1 MLKFMIVDDH
11 SIVREGLIKLLMAG
25 FPTAKFYEAGS
36 ALELMNVNNNLKFD
50 LVILDINLPG
60 RSGLEILKEF
70 KSEHPKLPVVIFSL
84 YPEEQYA
91 IRAIKAGASAYLS
104 KSTPSQEII
113 EVVKKVLSGEIHL
126 TPLLSNLISEELRGV
141 STDHPHNTLSD
152 REHQVFLLIASGK
165 NITSIGAELSLS
177 VKTISVYRANILKK
191 MNLKNNAEITHY
203 AFKNGLVE

>member
-36 ALELMNVNNNLKFD
+36 ASELMTVNNNLKLD

-60 RSGLEILKEF
+60 RNGLEILKEF

-113 EVVKKVLSGEIHL
+113 EIVKKVLDGGVHL

-152 REHQVFLLIASGK
+152 REHKVFLLIASGK

>member
-36 ALELMNVNNNLKFD
+36 ASELMNVNNNLKFD

>member
-36 ALELMNVNNNLKFD
+36 ASELMTVNNNLKLD
-50 LVILDINLPG
+50 LVILDINLLG
-60 RSGLEILKEF
+60 RNGLEILKEF

-113 EVVKKVLSGEIHL
+113 EIVKKVLDGGVHL

>member
-113 EVVKKVLSGEIHL
+113 EIVKKVLDGGVHL

>member
-11 SIVREGLIKLLMAG
+11 SIVREGLIKLLTAG

-36 ALELMNVNNNLKFD
+36 ASELMTVNNNLKLD

-60 RSGLEILKEF
+60 RNGLEILKEF

-113 EVVKKVLSGEIHL
+113 EIVKKVLDGGVHL

>member
-36 ALELMNVNNNLKFD
+36 ASELMTVNNNLKLD

-60 RSGLEILKEF
+60 RNGLEILKEF

-113 EVVKKVLSGEIHL
+113 EIVKKVLDGGVHL

>member
-11 SIVREGLIKLLMAG
+11 SIVREGLIKLLTAG

-36 ALELMNVNNNLKFD
+36 ASELMTVNNNLKLD
-50 LVILDINLPG
+50 LVILDINLLG
-60 RSGLEILKEF
+60 RNGLEILKEF

-113 EVVKKVLSGEIHL
+113 EIVKKVLDGGVHL